1 MSEVLLGDVLETE
14 KGVVGDE
21 EFEVVE
27 GYAGLGEFW
36 DAEGFVGDAED
47 VRFVLVFVV
56 IHLVEE

>member
-1 MSEVLLGDVLETE
+1 MSEVLLGYVLETE

-21 EFEVVE
+21 EFEVAE
-27 GYAGLGEFW
+27 GDVGLGEFW

-47 VRFVLVFVV
+47 VRFVLIFVV